1 MHPSLLRFFLGSN
14 KVMQIA
20 LGRTAADEVKEGI
33 HEVSKFL
40 QGNTGLVCTNLPKD
54 KVQSLFEAYE
64 EHDFARTGSV
74 AKETVMSLNYPCLTL
89 DKKNSYSIV
98 LYRIT
103 RLKFL

>member
-74 AKETVMSLNYPCLTL
+74 AKET
-89 DKKNSYSIV
+89 
-98 LYRIT
+98 
-103 RLKFL
+103 